1 MLPIITTNI
10 KDLEVLDMNKA
21 AINANTTNN
30 TTATASNPTSNNQPQ
45 PQQQPQQQQL
55 QQQQLH
61 QQQQFQQLQQ
71 QQHIQ
76 QQMHLQHQFQQH
88 FLHNQQQ
95 QASPLMAH
103 NTGIHM
109 DPAILFHQ
117 QQMSPVIHRDPA
129 IISSQQGSHSPY
141 QPRVLTNTNPSI
153 NSIDP
158 AILFTTPHH
167 NSNMPPQSQQQQ
179 QPNLVQQMFQ
189 NQQQQQ
195 QQQQQPGFKALDPS
209 MLFKQQTD
217 DQPQNTNDSQEKAP
231 FQDPAIVSVSCTIKT
246 RKYIQ
251 LINVSI

>member
-95 QASPLMAH
+95 QASPL
-103 NTGIHM
+103 
-109 DPAILFHQ
+109 ILFHQ

-195 QQQQQPGFKALDPS
+195 QQQQPGFKALDPS